1 MSLQVIGDTKNTS
14 YNTVIKK
21 CELVMRRCVQ
31 LFRDP
36 QVEKHWSMS
45 VLSGTDIIRSP
56 QVFGFSDILLA
67 HFIQGYEGER
77 GNATIL
83 YFVDTRFEH

>member
-1 MSLQVIGDTKNTS
+1 
-14 YNTVIKK
+14 
-21 CELVMRRCVQ
+21 MRRCVQ

-45 VLSGTDIIRSP
+45 LLSGTDIIRSP

-67 HFIQGYEGER
+67 QFIQGCEGKKE
-77 GNATIL
+77 NATIF